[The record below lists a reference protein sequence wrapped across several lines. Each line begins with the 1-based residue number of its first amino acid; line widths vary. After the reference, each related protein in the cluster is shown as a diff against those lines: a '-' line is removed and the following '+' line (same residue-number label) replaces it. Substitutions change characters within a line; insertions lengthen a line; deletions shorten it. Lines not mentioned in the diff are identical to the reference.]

1 MVISQMSLINCYL
14 ISGPKTLQV
23 RLGAP
28 LDGGDEVAQSV
39 LDPTAN
45 GEAVAVRHVHSGGAT
60 NKKSTF

>member
-1 MVISQMSLINCYL
+1 MSLINCYL

-39 LDPTAN
+39 LDPTADR
-45 GEAVAVRHVHSGGAT
+45 EPVAVRHVHSGGAA
-60 NKKSTF
+60 KDKYF